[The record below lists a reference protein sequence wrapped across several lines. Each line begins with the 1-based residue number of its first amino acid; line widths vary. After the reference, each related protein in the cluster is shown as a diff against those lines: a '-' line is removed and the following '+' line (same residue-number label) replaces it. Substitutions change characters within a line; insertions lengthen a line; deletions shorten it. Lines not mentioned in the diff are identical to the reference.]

1 MIIPIF
7 PTLEGKSAW
16 LDFCSRQPA
25 YAMVAE
31 PACLVDLQTRY
42 LQVTLFDEFDAPVRY
57 SLGSSASIEPVWQ
70 LIQHCSWSLE
80 RIIEGLRTLDFASS
94 VRDNWPA
101 DFAPERSIRKS
112 FPRERLLISPQ
123 STGLLQPLASPPASW
138 QLHDAICLLANGQYR
153 DLETLTKP
161 APSIRALLLALMRRP
176 HEWQLETDANALTLR
191 HQQTAT
197 IRFRADFTL
206 PPPRLDSRRGLL

>member
-42 LQVTLFDEFDAPVRY
+42 LQLTLFSDTSTPVRY
-57 SLGSSASIEPVWQ
+57 SLGASTTIEPVWQ
-70 LIQHCSWSLE
+70 LIKYCNWSLE
-80 RIIEGLRTLDFASS
+80 RIIEGLRELDFASS

-112 FPRERLLISPQ
+112 FPRERLLISPEA
-123 STGLLQPLASPPASW
+123 TGMLQPLTTAPQGW
-138 QLHDAICLLANGQYR
+138 QLQDAARLLANGQYR
-153 DLETLTKP
+153 DLEPLNKP
-161 APSIRALLLALMRRP
+161 APSIRALLLALLRRP
-176 HEWQLETDANALTLR
+176 HEWQLESNALKLTLS
-191 HQQTAT
+191 HEKTPI
-197 IRFRADFTL
+197 IRFHADLTP